1 MPLQVIPGYD
11 PPERDDDAPYWCQAM
26 PVGRLDTRRSVYL
39 RTLATAAWAGLAQT
53 LFAPPP
59 TMRWRSAW
67 LHRLA
72 SLAAIVG
79 GLVVIIVVV
88 LLLSRDGASE
98 DASRRALIGFLGL
111 LLVAPRFPLIA
122 WRLGLLA
129 AVLVPLTVEPAG
141 INGGQF
147 AVLVVLFCAAALTA
161 ERTVLWWMCALM
173 VALSWLWLPLGGPL
187 ERTAVATVITV
198 VLALAVDA
206 AHGRR
211 RARQEL
217 AVEAA
222 HVEREQAHRAV
233 LEERARIARE
243 LHDVVAHHMSLIAV
257 QAETA
262 RYRINEVPDAVSA
275 EFGAISDAARDA
287 LSDMRRL
294 LGVLRNDEAAA
305 RAPQPQIDQI
315 SELIESARNAGVPV
329 DYSRDGGVDGIP
341 PAVGVCAYRI
351 VQEALSNA
359 TRHAP
364 GARVTVELYRDREAV
379 RLTITNGPARSLVP
393 VREDQG
399 PGQGLAGMRERAI
412 LLGGAL
418 TTGPVRDGGFS
429 VSAVLPLTR
438 TS

>member
-1 MPLQVIPGYD
+1 
-11 PPERDDDAPYWCQAM
+11 M
-26 PVGRLDTRRSVYL
+26 PVRPLDERWSIDWRNV
-39 RTLATAAWAGLAQT
+39 AMAAWAGLAQT
-53 LFAPPP
+53 LFAPPATRP
-59 TMRWRSAW
+59 WRSAW
-67 LHRLA
+67 LRRLA
-72 SLAAIVG
+72 SLAAIAAG
-79 GLVVIIVVV
+79 VIVAINILRTVQTSDFQDEQHFVW
-88 LLLSRDGASE
+88 LE
-98 DASRRALIGFLGL
+98 LGL
-111 LLVAPRFPLIA
+111 LLAAPRFPLIT

-129 AVLVPLTVEPAG
+129 AVLDTLTVEHVAG

-147 AVLVVLFCAAALTA
+147 ALLLVIFCVAAATV
-161 ERTVLWWMCALM
+161 ERTVLWWMCTLT
-173 VALSWLWLPLGGPL
+173 VALSWLWVPLQGSVQPSA
-187 ERTAVATVITV
+187 TATVITV
-198 VLALAVDA
+198 ALTVAIDA
-206 AHGRR
+206 ARGRR
-211 RARQEL
+211 GARQQL

-262 RYRINEVPDAVSA
+262 PYRINEVPDAVGA

-305 RAPQPQIDQI
+305 RAPQPQIEQI
-315 SELIESARNAGVPV
+315 SELIDTARNAGVPV
-329 DYSRDGGVDGIP
+329 DYSLDGAVDGIP
-341 PAVGVCAYRI
+341 SAVGVCAYRI

-364 GARVTVELYRDREAV
+364 GAMVSVQIHRDDDAV
-379 RLTITNGPARSLVP
+379 RLMITNGPGRSIALL
-393 VREDQG
+393 REDPG
-399 PGQGLAGMRERAI
+399 PGHGLAGMRERAV

-418 TTGPVRDGGFS
+418 NAGPVLAGGFS
-429 VSAVLPLTR
+429 VTAVLPLTA

>member
-1 MPLQVIPGYD
+1 MANETLLLTRPYT
-11 PPERDDDAPYWCQAM
+11 DDAP
-26 PVGRLDTRRSVYL
+26 RLV
-39 RTLATAAWAGLAQT
+39 
-53 LFAPPP
+53 LF
-59 TMRWRSAW
+59 
-67 LHRLA
+67 
-72 SLAAIVG
+72 
-79 GLVVIIVVV
+79 
-88 LLLSRDGASE
+88 
-98 DASRRALIGFLGL
+98 GFLGL
-111 LLVAPRFPLIA
+111 LLAAPRFPLIA

-129 AVLVPLTVEPAG
+129 AVLIPLTVEPAG
-141 INGGQF
+141 IDGGQF
-147 AVLVVLFCAAALTA
+147 AVLVVLFWAAAVTA
-161 ERTVLWWMCALM
+161 ERTVLWWMCGLT
-173 VALSWLWLPLGGPL
+173 VALSWLWLPLGGRL
-187 ERTAVATVITV
+187 EGTAVATLITV
-198 VLALAVDA
+198 ALAVAVDA

-262 RYRINEVPDAVSA
+262 PYRINEVPEIVST
-275 EFGAISDAARDA
+275 EFGAISNAARSA

-305 RAPQPQIDQI
+305 RAPQPQIEQI
-315 SELIESARNAGVPV
+315 PELIDTARNAGVPV
-329 DYSRDGGVDGIP
+329 DYSLDGGVNAIP
-341 PAVGVCAYRI
+341 SAVGVCAYRI

-364 GARVTVELYRDREAV
+364 GASVSVQLHRDRDAV
-379 RLTITNGPARSLVP
+379 RLTITNGPGRAVAP
-393 VREDQG
+393 VRDDQG
-399 PGQGLAGMRERAI
+399 PGHGLAGMHERAV

-418 TTGPVRDGGFS
+418 TAGPVHAGGFS
-429 VSAVLPLTR
+429 VSAVLPFTG

>member
-1 MPLQVIPGYD
+1 MSV
-11 PPERDDDAPYWCQAM
+11 RR
-26 PVGRLDTRRSVYL
+26 VHTRRSVDWRAL
-39 RTLATAAWAGLAQT
+39 VLAGWTGLAQT
-53 LFAPPP
+53 LFAPPAARP
-59 TMRWRSAW
+59 WRSAR
-67 LHRLA
+67 LRRLA
-72 SLAAIVG
+72 SLAAIAG
-79 GLVVIIVVV
+79 GVIVALTV
-88 LLLSRDGASE
+88 LRTVSRSDYQDDQYFVWLE
-98 DASRRALIGFLGL
+98 LGL
-111 LLVAPRFPLIA
+111 LLAAPRFPLIT

-129 AVLVPLTVEPAG
+129 AVLDVLTVENVAG

-147 AVLVVLFCAAALTA
+147 ALLLVIFCVAAATV
-161 ERTVLWWMCALM
+161 ERTVLWWMCTLT
-173 VALSWLWLPLGGPL
+173 VALSWLWVPVKGSVQPSA
-187 ERTAVATVITV
+187 TATVITV
-198 VLALAVDA
+198 ALTVAIDA
-206 AHGRR
+206 AKGRR
-211 RARQEL
+211 GARQQL

-262 RYRINEVPDAVSA
+262 RYRINEVPEGVNA

-287 LSDMRRL
+287 LSEMRRL

-305 RAPQPQIDQI
+305 RAPQPQIEQI
-315 SELIESARNAGVPV
+315 SELIDTARNAGVPV
-329 DYSRDGGVDGIP
+329 EYSLDGAVDAIP

-364 GARVTVELYRDREAV
+364 GASVSVQIHRDRDEV
-379 RLTITNGPARSLVP
+379 RLTITNGPGRSVALLS
-393 VREDQG
+393 EDPG
-399 PGQGLAGMRERAI
+399 PGHGLTGMRERAV

-418 TTGPVRDGGFS
+418 TAEPLRAGGFS
-429 VSAVLPLTR
+429 VTAVLPLTA

>member
-1 MPLQVIPGYD
+1 LV
-11 PPERDDDAPYWCQAM
+11 
-26 PVGRLDTRRSVYL
+26 
-39 RTLATAAWAGLAQT
+39 TARWTGLAQT
-53 LFAPPP
+53 LFAPPATRP
-59 TMRWRSAW
+59 WRSAW
-67 LHRLA
+67 LRRLA
-72 SLAAIVG
+72 SLAAIAG
-79 GLVVIIVVV
+79 GLIVALTV
-88 LLLSRDGASE
+88 LRTVQTSDFQDEQHFVWLE
-98 DASRRALIGFLGL
+98 LGL
-111 LLVAPRFPLIA
+111 LLAAPRFPLIT

-129 AVLVPLTVEPAG
+129 AVLETLTVEHAG

-147 AVLVVLFCAAALTA
+147 ALLLVIFCVAAATV
-161 ERTVLWWMCALM
+161 ERTVLWWMCTLT
-173 VALSWLWLPLGGPL
+173 VALSWLWVPLKGSVQPS
-187 ERTAVATVITV
+187 AIATVITV
-198 VLALAVDA
+198 ALTVAIDA
-206 AHGRR
+206 ARGRR
-211 RARQEL
+211 GARQQL
-217 AVEAA
+217 AVESA

-262 RYRINEVPDAVSA
+262 RYRIDEVPDAVGA

-305 RAPQPQIDQI
+305 RAPQPQIEQI
-315 SELIESARNAGVPV
+315 AELIDTARNAGVPV
-329 DYSRDGGVDGIP
+329 EYSLDGAVDAVP

-364 GARVTVELYRDREAV
+364 GAIVSVHIHRDRDAV
-379 RLTITNGPARSLVP
+379 RLTITNGPGGPIALLS
-393 VREDQG
+393 EDQG
-399 PGQGLAGMRERAI
+399 PGHGLTGMRERAV

-418 TTGPVRDGGFS
+418 TAEPLRAGGFS
-429 VSAVLPLTR
+429 VTAVLPLTA

>member
-1 MPLQVIPGYD
+1 
-11 PPERDDDAPYWCQAM
+11 M
-26 PVGRLDTRRSVYL
+26 PVRRVHTRRSVDW
-39 RTLATAAWAGLAQT
+39 RTLAVVGWTGLAQT
-53 LFAPPP
+53 LFAPPATRP
-59 TMRWRSAW
+59 WRSAW
-67 LHRLA
+67 LRRLA

-79 GLVVIIVVV
+79 GLIVALNFVRTV
-88 LLLSRDGASE
+88 QTSDWHDEQHFVWLLV
-98 DASRRALIGFLGL
+98 GL
-111 LLVAPRFPLIA
+111 LLAAPRFPLIT

-129 AVLVPLTVEPAG
+129 AVVVTLTVGPLAG
-141 INGGQF
+141 INGGRF
-147 AVLVVLFCAAALTA
+147 ALFVVIFCVAAVTV
-161 ERTVLWWMCALM
+161 ERTVLWWMCALT
-173 VALSWLWLPLGGPL
+173 VALSWLWVPLQGSVQPR
-187 ERTAVATVITV
+187 ERSAIVTVITV
-198 VLALAVDA
+198 ALTVAIDA
-206 AHGRR
+206 ARGRR
-211 RARQEL
+211 GARQQL

-262 RYRINEVPDAVSA
+262 RYRIDEVPDAVGA

-294 LGVLRNDEAAA
+294 LGVLRNDEEAA
-305 RAPQPQIDQI
+305 RTPQPQIEQI
-315 SELIESARNAGVPV
+315 PELIDTARNAGVPV
-329 DYSRDGGVDGIP
+329 DYSLNGTLDAIP

-364 GARVTVELYRDREAV
+364 GACVSVQIHRDRDAV
-379 RLTITNGPARSLVP
+379 RLTITNGTSRALVP
-393 VREDQG
+393 LREDEG
-399 PGQGLAGMRERAI
+399 PRHGLAGMRERAV

-418 TTGPVRDGGFS
+418 TAGPVNAGGFS
-429 VSAVLPLTR
+429 VSAVLPFTD